1 MKCVYFAFIALSS
14 PFHYAQMKLLHHHNS
29 LIANYLHKY
38 TWLLALICVLLP
50 FPLSAQVSIHGRVSD
65 MDNQPLE
72 FVTVRIAG
80 TAIGTTT
87 SLDGSYRL
95 SAPQT
100 DTLNVVFTCIG
111 YEELRRQLIHPKGD
125 LALTVRLKTKEHSL
139 TEIEVTDFR
148 KQTNQ
153 MQTIDRNSYKLAPDV
168 SGGSVESILT
178 TIAGVNSS
186 NEMSSQYS
194 VRGGTYDENSV
205 YINGVEVYRPQL
217 VTSGQQE
224 GLSVINPDMVGAI
237 GFSTGGFSVEY
248 GDKMSSALD
257 ITYREPESF
266 EGSVSGS
273 LMGGSLTIGQ
283 ASRKFSQL
291 HGIRYKRNASLLS
304 SLESKGEYDPNFF
317 DYQTNLTFKF
327 NKKWKATFLG
337 NIAINNYKFT
347 PVSRETNFGTSTDAK
362 QFKVYFDGGEKDK
375 FETYF
380 GALNLEFRPSRS
392 SWFNLLTSG
401 FLTNEL
407 VAYDIS
413 GEYWLDRAG
422 TTGEGN
428 PDNAVGGELGVGR
441 YHEHARNRLKISVF
455 GIGLSGH
462 TGINNHS
469 LSYGLNFQHQTI
481 MERTREWELRDSAGY
496 TLPTDGQ
503 SIRMI
508 YNLTSRHNISTNR
521 LAFYAAD
528 TYKLNTSLGY
538 FSFNAGLR
546 FSYWEFNKEFLFSPR
561 INVAYV
567 PERNNSLT
575 FRFATGVYYQQPF
588 YKEFRRPVTSADGNT
603 EIILNDEIKSQQ
615 SLHFILGGDYTFRAF
630 GRPFKLSGEAY
641 YKKLNNLIPY
651 EIDNLKIVY
660 DGVNST
666 DGYTMGLD
674 MKLFGQFVPGSDSWI
689 SFSLMKTAENLNG
702 VTVPRPTDQRYA
714 VALFFTDYFPKFPKL
729 KFSLRGIFSD
739 GLPTT
744 APHSSR
750 DKGYFRAP
758 AYKRLDVGLNYAL
771 LSPLKEDEQPHGL
784 HRWLKSIWVG
794 VDVFN
799 LLDISNVSSYYWV
812 TDVNRIQY
820 AVPNYLTRRQFNV
833 RLTIDF

>member
-1 MKCVYFAFIALSS
+1 MKLFNYRYFHALNGASSRGHVSFRSFILIIAL
-14 PFHYAQMKLLHHHNS
+14 LV
-29 LIANYLHKY
+29 
-38 TWLLALICVLLP
+38 LAAPARVA
-50 FPLSAQVSIHGRVSD
+50 AQVSIHGKVTD
-65 MDNQPLE
+65 MEEQPLE
-72 FVTVRIAG
+72 FVTVRVAG
-80 TAIGTTT
+80 TAIGTT
-87 SLDGSYRL
+87 SGLDGSYRM
-95 SAPQT
+95 SAPES
-100 DTLNVVFTCIG
+100 DTITVVFTCIG

-125 LALTVRLKTKEHSL
+125 MALTVRLKSKNHALS
-139 TEIEVTDFR
+139 EIEITDFR
-148 KQTNQ
+148 KQTGQ
-153 MQTIDRNSYKLAPDV
+153 MQTIDKNSYKYAPDV
-168 SGGSVESILT
+168 SGGSVEAMLT

-205 YINGVEVYRPQL
+205 YINGMEVYRPQL
-217 VTSGQQE
+217 ITSGQQE

-237 GFSTGGFSVEY
+237 GFSTGGFGVEY

-266 EGSVSGS
+266 EGHLSGS
-273 LMGGSLTIGQ
+273 LMGASLGIGQ
-283 ASRKFSQL
+283 SKGKFSQL

-317 DYQTNLTFKF
+317 DYQTNMIFKF
-327 NKKWKATFLG
+327 SKKWKLSFLG
-337 NIAINNYKFT
+337 NIAINNYKFA
-347 PVSRETNFGTSTDAK
+347 PVSRETNFGTSEDAK
-362 QFKVYFDGGEKDK
+362 QFKVYFDGQEKDK

-380 GALNLEFRPSRS
+380 GALNLEFRPNKS
-392 SWFNLLTSG
+392 SWFNMIASG

-428 PDNAVGGELGVGR
+428 PDNAIGGELGVGR
-441 YHEHARNRLKISVF
+441 YHEHARNRLKISVM
-455 GIGLSGH
+455 GLGFSGH
-462 TGINNHS
+462 TALNNHS
-469 LSYGLNFQHQTI
+469 FSYGFNINHQKI

-496 TLPTDGQ
+496 TLPSDGQ
-503 SIRMI
+503 NIRMI
-508 YNLTSRHNISTNR
+508 YNMSSNHDISTTR
-521 LAFYAAD
+521 MAFYLAD
-528 TYKLNTSLGY
+528 TYKINSSLGY
-538 FSFNAGLR
+538 FSLNGGLR
-546 FSYWEFNKEFLFSPR
+546 FSYWDFNKEFLVSPR
-561 INVAYV
+561 INLAFV

-575 FRFATGVYYQQPF
+575 FRFATGLYYQQPF
-588 YKEFRRPVTSADGNT
+588 YKEFRRPIVDPDGNT
-603 EIILNDEIKSQQ
+603 QIVLNNEIKSQQ
-615 SLHFILGGDYTFRAF
+615 SLHFILGGDYTFRAM
-630 GRPFKLSGEAY
+630 GRPFKLTGEAY

-651 EIDNLKIVY
+651 EIDNLRIVY

-674 MKLFGQFVPGSDSWI
+674 FKLFGQFVPGSDSWI

-702 VTVPRPTDQRYA
+702 VTVPRPTDQRFSF
-714 VALFFTDYFPKFPKL
+714 ALYFTDYFPKFPKL

-758 AYKRLDVGLNYAL
+758 AYKRVDVGLNYAL
-771 LSPLKEDEQPHGL
+771 LSPLSEDDEPSGL
-784 HRWLKSIWVG
+784 HKWFKSIWLG

-812 TDVNRIQY
+812 TDVNNIQY